1 MKWSKLTSAF
11 AVGGILF
18 LGNYNL
24 QAETLTEAVGEVI
37 QTNPEIRT
45 IAHNRL
51 ARDQEVR
58 QVRSGYMPKLDV
70 IAGIGAQEIYEPED
84 NSLTPSQVQLS
95 LRQNVFAGFAD
106 MNEID
111 RQEARV
117 RSAAYHLQGTT
128 ENVALRT
135 SKVYL
140 DVLRNQELLALSQQN
155 LETHL
160 RISDQ
165 ISLRSDSGI
174 GSRADSDQALG
185 RVALAQSNVIVTQT
199 NLIDAKSNYLSV
211 VGHLPGELEKPKT
224 PDELMP
230 ESMEQAEQLAI
241 EKHPTLKSA
250 EADIEARREQYEV
263 AKAPFMPIVDIE
275 VDQTWEEDYDRVE
288 GRDEDL
294 TAMIRLRYNLFQGF
308 KDQARRVETT
318 QLISEAQEIRNNTHR
333 QVVESIRLS
342 WMAYEAVMDRIQ
354 YLEERVRATY
364 ATAEAYTK
372 QFNLGKRTLLDV
384 LDTEAELI
392 NAKKDLANAR
402 YDGLYAQYRIFNG
415 TGQLVSAL
423 SLEWPE
429 ESRVEETNQEE
440 RTPIE
445 PEVVTAQAE

>member
-1 MKWSKLTSAF
+1 MKWSTLSSAV

-18 LGNYNL
+18 LGNYCL
-24 QAETLTEAVGEVI
+24 QAETLTEAVDEVI

-58 QVRSGYMPKLDV
+58 QARSGYMPKFDV

-95 LRQNVFAGFAD
+95 LRQNLFTGFAD

-117 RSAAYHLQGTT
+117 RSAAYRLQGTT
-128 ENVALRT
+128 ENLALRT

-140 DVLRNQELLALSQQN
+140 DVLRQQELLALSQQN
-155 LETHL
+155 LETHQ

-165 ISLRSDSGI
+165 IALRSDSGI
-174 GSRADSDQALG
+174 GSRADSEQALG
-185 RVALAQSNVIVTQT
+185 RVALAQANVVVAQT

-211 VGHLPGELEKPKT
+211 VGHLPGELKRPIL
-224 PDELMP
+224 PNELMP
-230 ESMEQAEQLAI
+230 ESLEQAEEIAI

-250 EADIEARREQYEV
+250 QADIEARREQYEV
-263 AKAPFMPIVDIE
+263 AKAPYMPIIDIE
-275 VDQTWEEDYDRVE
+275 VDQTWEEDYDRLE

-308 KDQARRVETT
+308 KDKARRVETAEQIT
-318 QLISEAQEIRNNTHR
+318 EAQEIRNNTHR
-333 QVVESIRLS
+333 QVIESIRLS
-342 WMAYEAVMDRIQ
+342 WMALQAVMESVQ
-354 YLEERVRATY
+354 YREERVKATY
-364 ATAEAYTK
+364 STAEAYTK

-392 NAKKDLANAR
+392 NAKKDLVNTQ
-402 YDGLYAQYRIFNG
+402 YDGLYSQYRILNG
-415 TGQLVSAL
+415 TGQIVAGL
-423 SLEWPE
+423 SLEMPE
-429 ESRVEETNQEE
+429 ESRVDNNEQEE

-445 PEVVTAQAE
+445 PEAVTAQVE

>member
-1 MKWSKLTSAF
+1 MKWSTLSSAV
-11 AVGGILF
+11 AIGSILF
-18 LGNYNL
+18 LGNYCL
-24 QAETLTEAVGEVI
+24 HAETLTEAVDEVI

-58 QVRSGYMPKLDV
+58 QARSGYMPKFDV
-70 IAGIGAQEIYEPED
+70 IAGIGTQEIYEPED

-95 LRQNVFAGFAD
+95 LRQNLFTGFAD

-117 RSAAYHLQGTT
+117 RSAAYRLQGTT
-128 ENVALRT
+128 ENIALRT

-165 ISLRSDSGI
+165 IALRSDSGI
-174 GSRADSDQALG
+174 GSRADSEQALG
-185 RVALAQSNVIVTQT
+185 RVALAQANVVVAQT

-211 VGHLPGELEKPKT
+211 VGHLPGELKRPIL
-224 PDELMP
+224 PNELMP
-230 ESMEQAEQLAI
+230 ESLEQAEQIAI

-250 EADIEARREQYEV
+250 QADIEARREQYEV
-263 AKAPFMPIVDIE
+263 AKAPYMPIIDIE
-275 VDQTWEEDYDRVE
+275 IDQTWEEDYDRLE

-308 KDQARRVETT
+308 KDKARRVETAEQIT
-318 QLISEAQEIRNNTHR
+318 EAQEIRNNTHR
-333 QVVESIRLS
+333 QVIESIRLS
-342 WMAYEAVMDRIQ
+342 WMALQAVMESEQ
-354 YLEERVRATY
+354 YREERVKATY
-364 ATAEAYTK
+364 STAEAYTK

-392 NAKKDLANAR
+392 NAKKDLVNTQ
-402 YDGLYAQYRIFNG
+402 YDGLYSQCRILNG
-415 TGQLVSAL
+415 TGQLVAGL

-429 ESRVEETNQEE
+429 ESRVDDNEQEE
-440 RTPIE
+440 RTDIE
-445 PEVVTAQAE
+445 PEAVTAQVE